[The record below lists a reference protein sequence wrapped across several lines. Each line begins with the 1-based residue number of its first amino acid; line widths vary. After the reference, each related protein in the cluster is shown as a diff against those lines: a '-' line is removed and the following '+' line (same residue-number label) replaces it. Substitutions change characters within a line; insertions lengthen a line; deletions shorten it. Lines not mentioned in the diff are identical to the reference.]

1 MPAPD
6 ERHPMTPD
14 QLAAHISRFV
24 DDNERHYKVEHRWL
38 TDYLRPVLAVVRAVG
53 NHNLTMEQ
61 RAAVIAFRAEE
72 LQEQI
77 KTKNRDIASL
87 ERELAKMRA
96 TQ

>member
-1 MPAPD
+1 MRAPD
-6 ERHPMTPD
+6 ECHPMTPH

-24 DDNERHYKVEHRWL
+24 DDNERHYNVEHRWL

-53 NHNLTMEQ
+53 NANLDPGQ
-61 RAAVIAFRAEE
+61 RAEVNAFRAKE

-87 ERELAKMRA
+87 ERELAKVRGS
-96 TQ
+96 